1 VGRRSHQSKA
11 GGSRTRTAE
20 LTTYAHRISLRPKAH
35 YLQRFDGKVAAGN
48 LRPLL
53 IASRERREYLPHP
66 FHARDVLPRVVIPT
80 AGAGRERE
88 AIAGVGL
95 ARARTAQV
103 DHGGEALLL
112 GAGGGGAP
120 APSKGV
126 GDGTIEER

>member
-1 VGRRSHQSKA
+1 VGRRSHQSQA
-11 GGSRTRTAE
+11 GGSGTRADE
-20 LTTYAHRISLRPKAH
+20 LTTYAHRVPLRPH
-35 YLQRFDGKVAAGN
+35 GHDPQRFDGEVAGGT

-112 GAGGGGAP
+112 GGGGGGAP

-126 GDGTIEER
+126 GNGTIEER